1 MKACFQITCR
11 SGSPLIRASLTYS
24 LPSTSSMDERVSRM
38 SPATANQPSVM
49 PGRRTWSGVPRPE
62 VGSRCR
68 ITPKTSTSSRPSQ
81 NGGTA
86 WPSAAKARAA

>member
-1 MKACFQITCR
+1 
-11 SGSPLIRASLTYS
+11 
-24 LPSTSSMDERVSRM
+24 M

-49 PGRRTWSGVPRPE
+49 PGRRTWSGVPRPD
-62 VGSRCR
+62 VGSRWSM
-68 ITPKTSTSSRPSQ
+68 TPKMSTSTSPSQ